1 MLPRTLALSDG
12 RVVVVRHATAEDAA
26 ALALLDLAIVTDGRG
41 AVRAPSDLPPA
52 HIAEARVRA
61 SLGQLAEQH
70 GAQLL
75 AETEERVIGQASIE
89 RYRPSLLVHVAL
101 FTLDVHPDVQRLGI
115 GRALARAALDWADA
129 TTPAIERVELGVRAD
144 NERAIALYRS
154 LGFVHE
160 GTRRRFVRLPDGRY
174 VDDLGMARLRD

>member
-1 MLPRTLALSDG
+1 MLPRTLALRDG
-12 RVVVVRHATAEDAA
+12 RPIVVRHATAEDVA
-26 ALALLDLAIVTDGRG
+26 ALALLDVAIVADGRG
-41 AVRAPSDLPPA
+41 AVRLPSDLPPA
-52 HIAEARVRA
+52 HLAEERLRG
-61 SLGQLAEQH
+61 SLAQLAEQH

-75 AETEERVIGQASIE
+75 AETAGRVIGQASIE
-89 RYRPSLLVHVAL
+89 RYRPSLLAHTAI

-115 GRALARAALDWADA
+115 GRALARAALDWADE
-129 TTPAIERVELGVRAD
+129 TTPAIERVELCVRAD

-160 GTRRRFVRLPDGRY
+160 GTRRRFVRLPDGQY

>member
-1 MLPRTLALSDG
+1 MLPRTLSSRDG
-12 RVVVVRHATAEDAA
+12 REVVVRHATSDDVAG
-26 ALALLDLAIVTDGRG
+26 LVLLDLAVVTDGRG
-41 AVRAPSDLPPA
+41 AVRAPSELPPA
-52 HIAEARVRA
+52 HVAEQRLLA
-61 SLGQLAEQH
+61 SLAQLGAQ
-70 GAQLL
+70 GSAQLL
-75 AETEERVIGQASIE
+75 AELSGRVIGQASIE
-89 RYRPSLLVHVAL
+89 RYRPSLLAHAAI

-129 TTPAIERVELGVRAD
+129 ATPAIERVELQVRAD

-160 GTRRRFVRLPDGRY
+160 GTRRRFVRLQGGTY